1 MQFTIGVG
9 VNNNHF
15 EYWSTNYLGYTQCL
29 TPVKNTKKCNELNV
43 GGEVLNFLD
52 EGGGPVENK
61 GLAIG
66 GGPKK
71 CPIFL
76 YLSPGLQPFASP
88 AFNTIIYDLNYNL
101 QLLKNTYC
109 DVGLLNKNC
118 LNE

>member
-76 YLSPGLQPFASP
+76 YLSPTAPPIHIFFGGGGGGGGAALCFPR
-88 AFNTIIYDLNYNL
+88 L
-101 QLLKNTYC
+101 
-109 DVGLLNKNC
+109 
-118 LNE
+118 